1 MNRANNTILALA
13 LMVALCGA
21 ASAAELHV
29 GTEQTYSTIQ
39 DAVDNATSGDTIIVH
54 AGTYEENVE
63 ISTPSLTLQG
73 EDRMW

>member
-1 MNRANNTILALA
+1 MNRANSTILALA

-39 DAVDNATSGDTIIVH
+39 DAVDNATSGIL
-54 AGTYEENVE
+54 
-63 ISTPSLTLQG
+63 SLCMPVLT
-73 EDRMW
+73 RRT